1 MTTQTH
7 LLPRIA
13 ATGGLSAVSL
23 GRHRPSRDRV
33 LDDRK
38 DLDMSDS
45 PTWVLLRAIRVFTV
59 EIANLVLLANWG

>member
-7 LLPRIA
+7 LLSRIA
-13 ATGGLSAVSL
+13 ANGGLSAVSL

-45 PTWVLLRAIRVFTV
+45 PTWVLLLALGSVAV
-59 EIANLVLLANWG
+59 EIVDLTLLANWG